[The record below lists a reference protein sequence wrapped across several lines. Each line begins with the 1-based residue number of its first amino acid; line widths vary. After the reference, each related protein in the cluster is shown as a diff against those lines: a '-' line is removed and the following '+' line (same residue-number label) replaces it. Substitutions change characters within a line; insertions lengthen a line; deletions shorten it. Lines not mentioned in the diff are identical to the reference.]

1 MVNWAEVGAVAA
13 ILALVEVPAIAAV
26 VAGYRWVK
34 DVNARL
40 ERIEARSHQR
50 RASDPPHP

>member
-13 ILALVEVPAIAAV
+13 ILALVEVPAVAAV

>member
-13 ILALVEVPAIAAV
+13 ILALVEVPAIAAI

-34 DVNARL
+34 SVNERL

-50 RASDPPHP
+50 RANDPPHP